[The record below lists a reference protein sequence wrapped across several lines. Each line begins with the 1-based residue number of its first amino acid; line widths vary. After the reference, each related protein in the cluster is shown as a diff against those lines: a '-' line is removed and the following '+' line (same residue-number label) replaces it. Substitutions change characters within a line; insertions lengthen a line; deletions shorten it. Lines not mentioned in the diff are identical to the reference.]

1 MIDHDDSGAR
11 VVQAGEGLLLS
22 EPLHP
27 YEDDP
32 TLGFLVTAHGRRGSA
47 VRPTRHTGPAADAP
61 SPA

>member
-1 MIDHDDSGAR
+1 MTDHDDSGAL
-11 VVQAGEGLLLS
+11 VVRAGEGLLLS
-22 EPLHP
+22 EPLRP

-32 TLGFLVTAHGRRGSA
+32 TLDFLVTAHGRWGSA